1 MRKVY
6 LIEVGVLLAKDDPE
20 YDFYSKVYDKK
31 HAFYD
36 ENQYYVD
43 TLNQAKHDAKEY
55 VEQGVDNTYAII
67 SSSAL
72 PDDIDV
78 EEALTKNE
86 SYSIKDVVY
95 SLKKENDKLI
105 ENFLGNAD

>member
-6 LIEVGVLLAKDDPE
+6 LIEVGVLLTKNDPE
-20 YDFYSKVYDKK
+20 YDFYSNVYDKK

-43 TLNQAKHDAKEY
+43 SLDQAKHGAKEY
-55 VEQGVDNTYAII
+55 VEQGVDDTYAII

-78 EEALTKNE
+78 ADAITENE

-95 SLKKENDKLI
+95 SLKKRKW
-105 ENFLGNAD
+105 